1 MNGTQPRY
9 SPAGRKMERAQ
20 CHHVLGYTSNSKV
33 SLGFQDWKGLKSH
46 QVQSSA
52 SRLTHRLPTAPKNQ
66 IPHELSTTRHWKV
79 LPLIW
84 PKSCLLQLGVQAH
97 VLPLRVARWG
107 FCFGSFT
114 IVQTWFPNSPPP
126 KSNSS
131 VRSRKGQEKSKTKAG
146 KWKRSLFV
154 GAAHFL
160 SGTLLFCVVHSQ
172 RTLRQRY
179 S

>member
-79 LPLIW
+79 PSIQHLTPPSLNLLICPTSMPLLMLF
-84 PKSCLLQLGVQAH
+84 SLLLCH
-97 VLPLRVARWG
+97 PL
-107 FCFGSFT
+107 SFQS
-114 IVQTWFPNSPPP
+114 I
-126 KSNSS
+126 
-131 VRSRKGQEKSKTKAG
+131 
-146 KWKRSLFV
+146 
-154 GAAHFL
+154 
-160 SGTLLFCVVHSQ
+160 
-172 RTLRQRY
+172 
-179 S
+179 